1 MTDLQIDRIVNAIA
15 IAALSISLAI
25 NLGALS
31 VGLNLGWLR
40 KAIEK
45 ASEKK

>member
-1 MTDLQIDRIVNAIA
+1 VTDLQIDRIVNGIA
-15 IAALSISLAI
+15 MAALSISLAI

-31 VGLNLGWLR
+31 VCLNIRWLR